1 MDTNNNTE
9 AQGAQ
14 RNHKGADTMNLIN
27 PINTV
32 FDLVIHCK
40 NAKVTPKA
48 CAEMIFDTIDG
59 DTHPREILAECV
71 LIARDLHN
79 GYNQDYGRYGDKVT
93 KQILD
98 RI

>member
-1 MDTNNNTE
+1 MDTYTIT
-9 AQGAQ
+9 ATQGAQ
-14 RNHKGADTMNLIN
+14 RNLKGAHTMNLIN

-40 NAKVTPKA
+40 NGKVSPKA
-48 CAEMIFDTIDG
+48 CAEMIFDTIDC
-59 DTHPREILAECV
+59 DTSPREILAECV

-93 KQILD
+93 KQILNQ
-98 RI
+98 I

>member
-1 MDTNNNTE
+1 MDTYTIT
-9 AQGAQ
+9 ATQRAQ
-14 RNHKGADTMNLIN
+14 RNHQGADTMNLIN

-32 FDLVIHCK
+32 CDLVIHCK
-40 NAKVTPKA
+40 NAKVAPKA

-79 GYNQDYGRYGDKVT
+79 GYNKDYGRYGDKVT

-98 RI
+98 QI